1 MKFFSIAVKQ
11 TLAKPCPWSVWETSF
26 GNLKREISQTKFSLQ
41 ETVKSLMKLWGY
53 LTMKKKI
60 KTVSNHKKLYPYK
73 ITLTYGSDL
82 DRPFLQIVW
91 KMLQL

>member
-1 MKFFSIAVKQ
+1 
-11 TLAKPCPWSVWETSF
+11 
-26 GNLKREISQTKFSLQ
+26 
-41 ETVKSLMKLWGY
+41 MKLWEY

-60 KTVSNHKKLYPYK
+60 KTVSNYKKLYPYK

>member
-1 MKFFSIAVKQ
+1 
-11 TLAKPCPWSVWETSF
+11 
-26 GNLKREISQTKFSLQ
+26 
-41 ETVKSLMKLWGY
+41 MKLWEY

-60 KTVSNHKKLYPYK
+60 KTVSSHKKLYPYK